1 MIIADPKFRRKIY
14 EENKSR
20 AQSFFRKGYSK
31 DGELKHV
38 MRIPKIY
45 LSTDPDLLLMQKAEI
60 EGDFKRRDKYCKAFL
75 DRHPECDLERMAK

>member
-1 MIIADPKFRRKIY
+1 
-14 EENKSR
+14 
-20 AQSFFRKGYSK
+20 
-31 DGELKHV
+31 